1 MKTGVQLK
9 KWFMED
15 LQHIKSNGET
25 PRVVTVA
32 VELPTGA
39 IETITNTQELAS
51 KLEYYA
57 NAYDEEFKLSNN
69 PAVGIVGY
77 MIV

>member
-1 MKTGVQLK
+1 MGQELK
-9 KWFMED
+9 KRFMND
-15 LQHIKSNGET
+15 LHNIESSGDT
-25 PRVVTVA
+25 PQVVVVA
-32 VELPTGA
+32 VKLPSGA

-57 NAYDEEFKLSNN
+57 NAYNEEFKLSNN
-69 PAVGIVGY
+69 PAVEIVGY